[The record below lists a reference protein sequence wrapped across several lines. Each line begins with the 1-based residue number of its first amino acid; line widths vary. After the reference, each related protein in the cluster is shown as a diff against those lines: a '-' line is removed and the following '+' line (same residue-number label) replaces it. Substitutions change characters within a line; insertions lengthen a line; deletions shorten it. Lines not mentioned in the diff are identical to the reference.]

1 MRIVSL
7 VPSWTEYIVDL
18 GLDGQLVGRTK
29 FCVRAGAHPESI
41 ARIGGTKNLHLDQIQ
56 DLKPD
61 VIIASKEENTRE
73 DVEACAAF
81 ADVLVTD
88 VRTVRGALDS
98 LEVVADF
105 VGQRQQGIQWRHRTE
120 SAWGKPRASFT
131 DAYYVIWKE
140 PLMVAGPDTYIHSV
154 MQWWGIRNAVGE
166 SGPERY
172 PAVDLEALQG
182 SSCKRLLL
190 SSEPYP
196 FRDEHCRAFAKR
208 GWDATCVDGEAFSW
222 YGSRMLHATGYLGG
236 LDRASLFAT

>member
-18 GLDGQLVGRTK
+18 GLAGQLVGRTK

-41 ARIGGTKNLHLDQIQ
+41 ARIGGTKNPHVDQIQ

-73 DVEACAAF
+73 HVEACAAI

-88 VRTVRGALDS
+88 VRTVQGALES
-98 LEVVADF
+98 LEEVADF
-105 VGQRQQGIQWRHRTE
+105 VGLRQQGIQWRQRTE
-120 SAWGKPRASFT
+120 SAWGEPRAPFAE
-131 DAYYVIWKE
+131 AYYVIWKE

-154 MQWWGIRNAVGE
+154 MQWWGIQNAAVG

-172 PAVDLEALQG
+172 PTVDLEARQG
-182 SSCKRLLL
+182 SSCRRLLL

-196 FRDEHCRAFAKR
+196 FRDEHCRAFAEC
-208 GWDATCVDGEAFSW
+208 GWEAECVDGEAFSW
-222 YGSRMLHATGYLGG
+222 YGSRMVHVAGYLAG
-236 LDRASLFAT
+236 LERSSQSAS

>member
-18 GLDGQLVGRTK
+18 GLAGQLVGRTK

-73 DVEACAAF
+73 HVEACAAF

-88 VRTVRGALDS
+88 VRTVQGALDS
-98 LEVVADF
+98 LEEVAAF
-105 VGQRQQGIQWRHRTE
+105 VGQASKGIHWRQRTE

-154 MQWWGIRNAVGE
+154 MKWWGIRNADIGL
-166 SGPERY
+166 SSERY
-172 PAVDLEALQG
+172 PTVDLEALQG
-182 SSCKRLLL
+182 ASCKRLLL

-196 FRDEHCRAFAKR
+196 FRDEHCRAFARR
-208 GWDATCVDGEAFSW
+208 GWEAACVDGEAFSW
-222 YGSRMLHATGYLGG
+222 YGSRMLHAAGYLGG
-236 LDRASLFAT
+236 LERASLFAT